1 MTAAILQS
9 TVSAVTN
16 QSIISAVILQPTISA
31 ITNQSTISSVINQ
44 STIPT
49 FIHQVSIKRHY
60 LTGPGLM
67 FVTGILN
74 GAREYRRLS
83 VMPSKANLLPM
94 GGKGMKWR
102 KIRWEKVVHN
112 RGSPEWKIH
121 RDK

>member
-1 MTAAILQS
+1 M
-9 TVSAVTN
+9 V
-16 QSIISAVILQPTISA
+16 SAVILQ
-31 ITNQSTISSVINQ
+31 STIYAVINQ
-44 STIPT
+44 STIPNV
-49 FIHQVSIKRHY
+49 IHQSRIMKRHY

-94 GGKGMKWR
+94 GGKGMKLR

-112 RGSPEWKIH
+112 SGSPEWEIH